1 MCSVRIIQIIM
12 INAAQNDLTDACVY
26 DWYGIYHLPLVM
38 EGFLIGRCPFVP
50 VGRAT
55 GGITQF
61 CFRK

>member
-1 MCSVRIIQIIM
+1 M